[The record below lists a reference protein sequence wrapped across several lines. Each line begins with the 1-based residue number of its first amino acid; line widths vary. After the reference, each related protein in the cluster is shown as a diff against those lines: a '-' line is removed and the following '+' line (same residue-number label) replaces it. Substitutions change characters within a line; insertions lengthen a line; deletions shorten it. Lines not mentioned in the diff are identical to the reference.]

1 MCWNHFYKLVASFR
15 TVQQPKTFVMLN
27 GFWPL
32 RGCEGGGLSEYIKIC
47 GENITVDISKI
58 LKHLKNLKYIM
69 KTEGIIVLTGVPSPL
84 KALPLT

>member
-47 GENITVDISKI
+47 GEIITVDISKI